1 METRTTTRLLATV
14 YENGEGLA
22 YVVIDNGHG
31 SHKEPLPTPRDAER
45 RLTELRE
52 DGFAIADPDHVLDLW
67 DVLTETA
74 LSVADLDADSAGY
87 PEAFAP
93 PAGRIQDAMTYGEIE
108 VAYLRGQEE
117 EL

>member
-1 METRTTTRLLATV
+1 METTTRTRVATV
-14 YENGEGLA
+14 
-22 YVVIDNGHG
+22 
-31 SHKEPLPTPRDAER
+31 
-45 RLTELRE
+45 RE
-52 DGFAIADPDHVLDLW
+52 DGHGRAYIEVDGHTFPLRSPYQAEERCTILVERGYEIADPDHVLDLW

-74 LSVADLDADSAGY
+74 LSVRELDADSAGY
-87 PEAFAP
+87 PEAFTP